1 LKQHGGPSAEP
12 QGRGSIVGN
21 FLGGSAYA
29 MSKDIAE
36 GYVLLNANLLKKF
49 TPVELSQLR
58 QQLEKVQKEVRAE
71 QPSQNDIQAIQKR
84 GRKISRISSA
94 LLVLDTLRSKK

>member
-1 LKQHGGPSAEP
+1 M
-12 QGRGSIVGN
+12 GN

-29 MSKDIAE
+29 MSRDIAE
-36 GYVLLNANLLKKF
+36 GFVLLNASLLKKF
-49 TPVELSQLR
+49 TAPELAQLR

-71 QPSQNDIQAIQKR
+71 QPSLDDIQAIQKR

-94 LLVLDTLRSKK
+94 LLVLDTLRKR

>member
-1 LKQHGGPSAEP
+1 MA
-12 QGRGSIVGN
+12 N
-21 FLGGSAYA
+21 FMGGSAYA

-49 TPVELSQLR
+49 TPVELAQLR
-58 QQLEKVQKEVRAE
+58 QQLEKVQKEIRSE
-71 QPSQNDIQAIQKR
+71 QPAQDDVQGIQKR

-94 LLVLDTLRSKK
+94 LLVLDTLRKR

>member
-1 LKQHGGPSAEP
+1 M
-12 QGRGSIVGN
+12 GS

-36 GYVLLNANLLKKF
+36 GYVLLSAAILKGF
-49 TPVELSQLR
+49 STGELAQLR
-58 QQLEKVQKEVRAE
+58 QQLEKVQREIRAD
-71 QPSQNDIQAIQKR
+71 QPASDDLPAIQKR

-94 LLVLDTLRSKK
+94 LLVLDTLRKR

>member
-1 LKQHGGPSAEP
+1 M
-12 QGRGSIVGN
+12 GS

-29 MSKDIAE
+29 MSRDIAE
-36 GYVLLNANLLKKF
+36 GFVLLNANLLKKF
-49 TPVELSQLR
+49 TAAELSQLR

-71 QPSQNDIQAIQKR
+71 QPAQTDVQAIQKR

-94 LLVLDTLRSKK
+94 LLVLDTLRKR

>member
-1 LKQHGGPSAEP
+1 M
-12 QGRGSIVGN
+12 GN

-29 MSKDIAE
+29 MSRDIAE
-36 GYVLLNANLLKKF
+36 GFVLLNANLLKKF
-49 TPVELSQLR
+49 TAPELAQLR

-71 QPSQNDIQAIQKR
+71 QPSLDDIQAIQKR

-94 LLVLDTLRSKK
+94 LLVLDTLRKR

>member
-1 LKQHGGPSAEP
+1 M
-12 QGRGSIVGN
+12 GS

-49 TPVELSQLR
+49 TDMELAQLR
-58 QQLEKVQKEVRAE
+58 QQLEKVQKEIRAE
-71 QPSQNDIQAIQKR
+71 QPPQNDVQAIQKR

-94 LLVLDTLRSKK
+94 LLILDTMRRK

>member
-1 LKQHGGPSAEP
+1 M
-12 QGRGSIVGN
+12 GS

-36 GYVLLNANLLKKF
+36 GFVLLNANLLKKF
-49 TPVELSQLR
+49 TAAELAQLR
-58 QQLEKVQKEVRAE
+58 HHLEKVQKEVRAE
-71 QPSQNDIQAIQKR
+71 QPPPDDIQAIQKR

-94 LLVLDTLRSKK
+94 LLVLEGLRRR

>member
-1 LKQHGGPSAEP
+1 M
-12 QGRGSIVGN
+12 GN

-29 MSKDIAE
+29 MSRDISE

-49 TPVELSQLR
+49 TAPELAQLR

-71 QPSQNDIQAIQKR
+71 QPQLDDIQAIQKR

-94 LLVLDTLRSKK
+94 LLVLDTLRNR

>member
-1 LKQHGGPSAEP
+1 M
-12 QGRGSIVGN
+12 GN

-49 TPVELSQLR
+49 TDMELVQLR
-58 QQLEKVQKEVRAE
+58 QQLEKVQKEIRAE
-71 QPSQNDIQAIQKR
+71 QPPQNDVQAIQKR

-94 LLVLDTLRSKK
+94 LLVLDTMRKR

>member
-1 LKQHGGPSAEP
+1 MA
-12 QGRGSIVGN
+12 N

-29 MSKDIAE
+29 MSRDIAE

-49 TPVELSQLR
+49 SNAELAQLR
-58 QQLEKVQKEVRAE
+58 QELQKVQKEVRAD
-71 QPSQNDIQAIQKR
+71 QPPQNDVQAIQKR

-94 LLVLDTLRSKK
+94 LLILDTLRRK

>member
-1 LKQHGGPSAEP
+1 M
-12 QGRGSIVGN
+12 GN

-49 TPVELSQLR
+49 TDMELVQLR
-58 QQLEKVQKEVRAE
+58 QQLEKVQKEIRAE
-71 QPSQNDIQAIQKR
+71 QPPQNDVQAIQKR

-94 LLVLDTLRSKK
+94 LLILDMMRRK

>member
-1 LKQHGGPSAEP
+1 M
-12 QGRGSIVGN
+12 GN

-49 TPVELSQLR
+49 TAPELAQLR
-58 QQLEKVQKEVRAE
+58 QQLEKVQKEIRAD
-71 QPSQNDIQAIQKR
+71 QPPQNDVQAIQKR

-94 LLVLDTLRSKK
+94 LLILDTMRRR

>member
-1 LKQHGGPSAEP
+1 M
-12 QGRGSIVGN
+12 GN

-36 GYVLLNANLLKKF
+36 GFVLLNANLLKKF
-49 TPVELSQLR
+49 TVAELAQLR
-58 QQLEKVQKEVRAE
+58 QQLEKVQKEVRAD
-71 QPSQNDIQAIQKR
+71 QPPLDDVQAIQKR

-94 LLVLDTLRSKK
+94 LLVLDTLRKR

>member
-1 LKQHGGPSAEP
+1 MA
-12 QGRGSIVGN
+12 N
-21 FLGGSAYA
+21 FMGGSAYA

-49 TPVELSQLR
+49 TTAELAQLR
-58 QQLEKVQKEVRAE
+58 QQLEKVQKEVRSE
-71 QPSQNDIQAIQKR
+71 QPAQDDVQAIQKR

-94 LLVLDTLRSKK
+94 LLVLDTLRRR

>member
-1 LKQHGGPSAEP
+1 M
-12 QGRGSIVGN
+12 GN

-29 MSKDIAE
+29 MSRDIAE

-49 TPVELSQLR
+49 TLVELAQLR
-58 QQLEKVQKEVRAE
+58 QQLEKVQKEVRAD
-71 QPSQNDIQAIQKR
+71 QPPQNDVQAIQKR

-94 LLVLDTLRSKK
+94 ILILDTLRRK

>member
-1 LKQHGGPSAEP
+1 M
-12 QGRGSIVGN
+12 GN

-29 MSKDIAE
+29 MSRDIAE

-49 TPVELSQLR
+49 TAPELAQLR
-58 QQLEKVQKEVRAE
+58 QQLEKVQKEVRAD
-71 QPSQNDIQAIQKR
+71 QPQLDDIQAIQKR

-94 LLVLDTLRSKK
+94 LLVLDTLRKR